1 MSDNEIE
8 NAKKIMA
15 QNINGL
21 WLLNENKPS
30 EVLNIALDDNKNI
43 DDEIWLD
50 VVGRLNDPK
59 LKDYVRKYVGLKN
72 SADGSATHTNPYLA
86 WFYVAILV
94 GGINFI
100 LGMAGQ
106 FDDMGWLGNV
116 LGLSILWLPMTVAIL
131 DGIVNKETG

>member
-8 NAKKIMA
+8 NAKKTMA

-30 EVLNIALDDNKNI
+30 EVLNITLSDNKNI

-50 VVGRLNDPK
+50 IVGRLNDPK

-72 SADGSATHTNPYLA
+72 SADGSATHTNPSETQIGPGLFSKKMMLFAMKYRFLLKKHVNLHNE
-86 WFYVAILV
+86 F
-94 GGINFI
+94 
-100 LGMAGQ
+100 Q
-106 FDDMGWLGNV
+106 FV
-116 LGLSILWLPMTVAIL
+116 
-131 DGIVNKETG
+131 